1 MKGLRAMIVAAFV
14 VLFVAGCGGH
24 AVDTQSSVRAIR
36 DLEATWNEEFAAR
49 DVDKVVSHYADD
61 AILMAPGMTPLAGK
75 QDIHSAMAQ
84 MIADPAMTLKWS
96 PSRIDIAASGDIG
109 YSQGSY
115 LMTLTDPRTKK
126 VVHSHGSYVTTFR
139 HETDGTWKAVTD
151 ISTPEEQPAS

>member
-24 AVDTQSSVRAIR
+24 EVDTQSSVKAIR

-61 AILMAPGMTPLAGK
+61 AILMAPGMAPFAGK
-75 QDIHSAMAQ
+75 QDIRSAMAQ